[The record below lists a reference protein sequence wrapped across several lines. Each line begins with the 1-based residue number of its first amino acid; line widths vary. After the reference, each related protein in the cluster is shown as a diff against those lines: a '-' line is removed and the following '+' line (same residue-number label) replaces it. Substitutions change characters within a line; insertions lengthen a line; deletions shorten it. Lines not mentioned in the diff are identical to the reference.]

1 MGKKV
6 ALLILDGLGIGPDSQ
21 SNAVLNAQTPH
32 LDRYLRSYPSSKL
45 VASGEAVGLPE
56 GQMGNSEVGHMNLG
70 AGRTVYQELGR
81 IHHAVRDGV
90 LNKHPLLA
98 EAFLRV
104 KQEGKKVH
112 FIGLL
117 SDGGV
122 HSHLDHLKGL
132 CDAAKF
138 HHLND
143 EQVAI
148 HAFLD
153 GRDTDPHGGLGY
165 LESLENH
172 LQDSSG
178 RVVSLIGRYFAM
190 DRDHR
195 WERIK
200 QAYDLLVHG
209 IGKPTT
215 DLKNAIRASY
225 HHGITDEFLKPVVRV
240 NDNGEAMATI
250 QEGDVVVCFNFRT
263 DRGREITMALS
274 QQDFPEYQ
282 MEALP
287 IDYITMTAFDHSFA
301 NVGVLF
307 HKENLAQTLGE
318 VISQAGKTQT
328 RIAETEKYP
337 HVTFFFSGGR
347 EEPFPGENR
356 LFIPSPKVP
365 TYDSQ
370 PEMSAQLITEEI
382 IRHIPMHQPD
392 FICLNFAN
400 PDMVGHTGVYAA
412 VIKAVETVD
421 QCMKVVVD
429 ALLLHDYSI
438 LILADHGNAE
448 YMVNEDGS
456 PNTAH
461 TSNLVPFIVIDPDIR
476 QVADGKL
483 GDVAPTI
490 LRMMAL
496 EIPKVMTGNIL
507 VQ

>member
-56 GQMGNSEVGHMNLG
+56 GQMGNSEVGHLNLG

-307 HKENLAQTLGE
+307 HKENLAQTL
-318 VISQAGKTQT
+318 
-328 RIAETEKYP
+328 
-337 HVTFFFSGGR
+337 
-347 EEPFPGENR
+347 
-356 LFIPSPKVP
+356 
-365 TYDSQ
+365 
-370 PEMSAQLITEEI
+370 
-382 IRHIPMHQPD
+382 
-392 FICLNFAN
+392 
-400 PDMVGHTGVYAA
+400 
-412 VIKAVETVD
+412 
-421 QCMKVVVD
+421 
-429 ALLLHDYSI
+429 
-438 LILADHGNAE
+438 
-448 YMVNEDGS
+448 
-456 PNTAH
+456 
-461 TSNLVPFIVIDPDIR
+461 
-476 QVADGKL
+476 
-483 GDVAPTI
+483 
-490 LRMMAL
+490 
-496 EIPKVMTGNIL
+496 
-507 VQ
+507 